1 MPRLVTVFAFITLLT
16 CAVAEAQQQFTVN
29 VIDGWGG
36 GLYGAGDTVHLFSR
50 ALTQREVFTK
60 WTSSADIYL
69 EWPSEWHT
77 TFVMPQ
83 ADVDLVAKIDT
94 IPAFSITEEMI
105 RGVARPKRVF
115 HILPPALRGVVFL
128 YHGTG
133 GSALGW
139 QPGAQENFALVKDL
153 VAAGLGVVITESE
166 ETTAEK
172 DLDGD
177 GKIRWNVAPPVLS
190 ASIDY
195 GNLRAILDTLIVR
208 GKITSS
214 TPLFGVGMSNGGAFS
229 IPCALAIGMK
239 AAVSYCASGRKNQMS
254 VVNIPVL
261 WLMAENDDNENVG
274 QAGNQEALEVAEF
287 LRQRGV
293 RSEAIIRRP
302 YPLYP
307 EIFTRNGASVDNSR
321 AMVSD
326 LRRGGHLDE
335 RGFLIRPSDSVAIAV
350 TSSPSAYPAIFNQT
364 EVVAREII
372 NTLAAANA
380 EHKFFADLNK
390 YTIDWLLASIDGSTN
405 VSTDTV
411 TDSAIS
417 KDVFDLL
424 GRHVQRLSSTSGELH
439 MAQYHE
445 IGSGLFLVVTR
456 YDSGRL
462 ETERVFR

>member
-1 MPRLVTVFAFITLLT
+1 MPRLSTVFAFMMFATI
-16 CAVAEAQQQFTVN
+16 AVSQPLYTVT

-36 GLYGAGDTVHLFSR
+36 GAYRAGDTVHLFSR
-50 ALTQREVFTK
+50 ALSRREVFTK
-60 WTSSADIYL
+60 WTSSADIFL
-69 EWPSEWHT
+69 ERPSEWHT
-77 TFVMPQ
+77 TYVMPE

-115 HILPPALRGVVFL
+115 HILPPNLRGVVFL

-133 GSALGW
+133 GSALAW
-139 QPGAQENFALVKDL
+139 QPGAQENFALVKDM
-153 VAAGLGVVITESE
+153 VAAGLGVVVTESE
-166 ETTAEK
+166 ETTAEE

-195 GNLRAILDTLIVR
+195 GNLRAILDTLINRSV
-208 GKITSS
+208 ITSD
-214 TPLFGVGMSNGGAFS
+214 TPLFGVGMSNGGSFS
-229 IPCALAIGMK
+229 ISCALALGMK
-239 AAVSYCASGRKNQMS
+239 AAVSYCASGRKNHMPL
-254 VVNIPVL
+254 VNIPVL
-261 WLMAENDDNENVG
+261 WLMAQNDDNENVG
-274 QAGNQEALEVAEF
+274 QAGNQEAIEMAEY

-335 RGFLIRPSDSVAIAV
+335 RGFLIRTSDSVAVAV
-350 TSSPSAYPAIFNQT
+350 TSNPTAYPAIFNQT
-364 EVVAREII
+364 EVAGREII
-372 NTLAAANA
+372 NTLEAANA
-380 EHKFFADLNK
+380 EHNFFADLNK

-405 VSTDTV
+405 VSADTV
-411 TDSAIS
+411 TDIAIS

-424 GRHVQRLSSTSGELH
+424 GRRIQRLSSTSGELH

-456 YDSGRL
+456 YESGRL
-462 ETERVFR
+462 ETERVCR

>member
-1 MPRLVTVFAFITLLT
+1 MPRLVPVFAFILCATL
-16 CAVAEAQQQFTVN
+16 AVSQPLYTVK

-36 GLYGAGDTVHLFSR
+36 GSHRAGDTVHLFSR
-50 ALTQREVFTK
+50 ALGQREVFTK
-60 WTSSADIYL
+60 WTSSADILL
-69 EWPSEWHT
+69 ERPSEWHT
-77 TFVMPQ
+77 TFVMPE
-83 ADVDLVAKIDT
+83 ADVDLVAQIDT
-94 IPAFSITEEMI
+94 IPAFTITEEMI

-115 HILPPALRGVVFL
+115 HILPPTLRGVVFL

-133 GSALGW
+133 GSAMGW

-177 GKIRWNVAPPVLS
+177 GKIRWDVAPPVLS

-195 GNLRAILDTLIVR
+195 GNLRAILDTLIAR
-208 GKITSS
+208 RAITSS

-229 IPCALAIGMK
+229 IPCALALGMK

-261 WLMAENDDNENVG
+261 WLMAQNDDNENVG
-274 QAGNQEALEVAEF
+274 QAGNQEALEAAEF

-293 RSEAIIRRP
+293 KSEAIIRRP
-302 YPLYP
+302 YPVYP

-335 RGFLIRPSDSVAIAV
+335 RGFLIRTSDSVAMAV
-350 TSSPSAYPAIFNQT
+350 TSNPSAYPAIFNQT
-364 EVVAREII
+364 EVVAREIV
-372 NTLAAANA
+372 NTLAAAYA

-390 YTIDWLLASIDGSTN
+390 LTVDWLLASIDGSTS
-405 VSTDTV
+405 VGTDTIA
-411 TDSAIS
+411 DRAIVR
-417 KDVFDLL
+417 DVFDLM
-424 GRHVQRLSSTSGELH
+424 GRLVQRLRSINDENQTSH
-439 MAQYHE
+439 YHE

-456 YDSGRL
+456 YESGRVYA
-462 ETERVFR
+462 ERICR